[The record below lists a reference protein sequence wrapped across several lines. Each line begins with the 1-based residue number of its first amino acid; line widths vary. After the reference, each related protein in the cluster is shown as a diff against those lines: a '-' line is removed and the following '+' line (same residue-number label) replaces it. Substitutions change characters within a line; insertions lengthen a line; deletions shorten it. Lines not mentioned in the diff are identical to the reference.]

1 MGAAA
6 CRRGCHR
13 EGRALTAA
21 ALLAVKALAVQ
32 FGGLAAI
39 EDLSFEVKAGEVL
52 ALIGPNG
59 AGKTTAFNAITG
71 YLAPKRGEIVFD
83 GVRLNGL
90 KPYRIAELGLVRTF
104 QKTSVFGGRSALENI
119 LIGLHLR
126 SAQRPLAILLGLPSV
141 AREEKKLAAEAR
153 EILAFVG
160 LGARAGELGSAL
172 PYGEQRLLEIAV
184 ALAAKPKLLLLDEPV
199 SGMNPVETES
209 FMAKLAEIRALGI
222 TVLLVEHDM
231 KMVMGVSDRI
241 VCLSQGR
248 VIANGTP
255 AEIQRDPEVIRAYLG
270 ERYARG
276 KEAHAH
282 AQG

>member
-1 MGAAA
+1 MSAATI
-6 CRRGCHR
+6 
-13 EGRALTAA
+13 LTVDR
-21 ALLAVKALAVQ
+21 LSIH
-32 FGGLAAI
+32 FGGLTAI
-39 EDLSFEVKAGEVL
+39 EDLSLEVKEGEVL

-59 AGKTTAFNAITG
+59 AGKTSAFNAITG
-71 YLAPKRGEIVFD
+71 YLPPSGGEIVFK

-90 KPYRIAELGLVRTF
+90 KPHRIAELGLVRTF

-126 SAQRPLAILLGLPSV
+126 STQQPLAILLGLPSV
-141 AREEKKLAAEAR
+141 AREEIRLEAEAR
-153 EILAFVG
+153 EILEFAG
-160 LGARAGELGSAL
+160 LGARADELGSAL
-172 PYGEQRLLEIAV
+172 PYGEQRLLEIAI

-209 FMAKLAEIRALGI
+209 FMAKLAQIRALGI

-255 AEIQRDPEVIRAYLG
+255 AQIQRDPEVIRAYLG
-270 ERYARG
+270 
-276 KEAHAH
+276 
-282 AQG
+282 